1 MVFNFSGAV
10 EPNETVQR
18 LEELLY
24 IYLNL
29 IYLNPALNCKLVE
42 SLDSTG
48 GTSLENHCS
57 RFMLLIVYDDWNQ
70 KIKYFVAAFRDVP
83 VDSFMSRL

>member
-1 MVFNFSGAV
+1 MLLFEQFVPNKWSQNIFAYSGPMIFNFSGAV
-10 EPNETVQR
+10 APNETVQR
-18 LEELLY
+18 LEELLC

-48 GTSLENHCS
+48 GTSLENLCS
-57 RFMLLIVYDDWNQ
+57 RFMFLI
-70 KIKYFVAAFRDVP
+70 A
-83 VDSFMSRL
+83 